1 MWIRSQD
8 KLMLVNC
15 NIIECDKNEI
25 GGLANDT
32 DVEEGTMWILGKY
45 KTKKRCLEVL
55 DEIEGRLNSTV
66 MDEITGL
73 NANKLV
79 YQMPEK

>member
-1 MWIRSQD
+1 MIWIRSQD

-32 DVEEGTMWILGKY
+32 DVEENTMWILGKY

-55 DEIEGRLNSTV
+55 DEIQAELKCSLDWDR
-66 MDEITGL
+66 
-73 NANKLV
+73 AF